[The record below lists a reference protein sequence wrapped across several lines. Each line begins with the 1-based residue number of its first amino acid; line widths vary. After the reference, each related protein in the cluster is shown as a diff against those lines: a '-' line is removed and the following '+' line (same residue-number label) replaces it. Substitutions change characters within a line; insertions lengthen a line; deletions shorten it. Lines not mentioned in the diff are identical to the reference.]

1 MPSRM
6 LSRKSLPLFDLRI
19 DVALFFVSLGRLID
33 DSNPAF
39 ATRRR
44 TSSKDSASGAASR
57 TT

>member
-1 MPSRM
+1 M
-6 LSRKSLPLFDLRI
+6 LSWKSLPLFDLRI
-19 DVALFFVSLGRLID
+19 DVALFFVSLGRVID